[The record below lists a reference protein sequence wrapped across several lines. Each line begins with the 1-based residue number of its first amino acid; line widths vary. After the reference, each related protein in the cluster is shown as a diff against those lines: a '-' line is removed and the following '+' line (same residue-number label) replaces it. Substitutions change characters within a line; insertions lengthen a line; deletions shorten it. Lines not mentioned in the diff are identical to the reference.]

1 MITRRLTICFILSA
15 ALLSSCT
22 ILSTD
27 PSYRLVRVKALADP
41 SMRERNAGWE
51 QELRGFI
58 QASSDYFEQEF
69 GIRFITQ
76 STAPW
81 PAEEQIPSTVDLL
94 AKLKE
99 DFPVGKQSGAYDL
112 VIAFT
117 AESQSRHLRAGR
129 PRVDRIGDCHK
140 GLGNYVVTT
149 VSRPFRYTGVG
160 SEPPLDVIALIH
172 ELGHI
177 FGAEHTSDPSSIMNE
192 NFDYRSDFDMKNRGI
207 ILKNKH
213 CPFGKAK

>member
-1 MITRRLTICFILSA
+1 MITRRRTIYFILNA
-15 ALLSSCT
+15 VLLSSCAV
-22 ILSTD
+22 LNSD
-27 PSYRLVRVKALADP
+27 ASYRLVRVKALADP
-41 SMRERNAGWE
+41 AMRERNAGWD

-58 QASSDYFEQEF
+58 EASSDYFENEF

-81 PAEEQIPSTVDLL
+81 PAQERIRSTVDLL

-99 DFPVGKQSGAYDL
+99 DFPIDKKSEPYDL

-129 PRVDRIGDCHK
+129 PRVDRIGDCRQ

-160 SEPPLDVIALIH
+160 SDPPLDVIALIH

-177 FGAEHTSDPSSIMNE
+177 FGAEHTSDTSSIMHE
-192 NFDYRSDFDMKNRGI
+192 NFDYRSDFDMKNRSV
-207 ILKNKH
+207 ILTNKH
-213 CPFGKAK
+213 CPFGKGQ

>member
-1 MITRRLTICFILSA
+1 MRRQTICFILSA
-15 ALLSSCT
+15 LLLSSCA
-22 ILSTD
+22 LPRSD
-27 PSYRLVRVKALADP
+27 SSYRLVRVKALADP
-41 SMRERNAGWE
+41 AMRERNSRWE

-58 QASSDYFEQEF
+58 EASSDYFENEF
-69 GIRFITQ
+69 GIRLVTQ

-81 PAEEQIPSTVDLL
+81 PTHERISSTLDLL

-99 DFPVGKQSGAYDL
+99 AFPVGNKSEAYDL

-117 AESQSRHLRAGR
+117 AEPRSRYVRAGR
-129 PRVDRIGDCHK
+129 PRVDRLGDCQH

-160 SEPPLDVIALIH
+160 SELPLDVIALLH

-192 NFDYRSDFDMKNRGI
+192 NFDYRSDFDMTNRSV

-213 CPFGKAK
+213 CPFGKIGRQ